1 MAPTQG
7 RVAKPEQRW
16 GYRHSSPAVTS
27 YLLSIVTIE
36 LSLTVFSAATCNR
49 QWVREQGLMSSP
61 TNTV

>member
-36 LSLTVFSAATCNR
+36 LSLTVF
-49 QWVREQGLMSSP
+49 
-61 TNTV
+61 TVLQLVTDSEWGSRV